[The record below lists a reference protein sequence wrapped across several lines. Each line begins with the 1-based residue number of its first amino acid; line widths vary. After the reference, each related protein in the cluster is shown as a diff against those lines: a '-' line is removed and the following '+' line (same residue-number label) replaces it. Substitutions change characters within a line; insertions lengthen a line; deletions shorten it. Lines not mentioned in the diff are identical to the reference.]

1 MFLKHLINPKPS
13 TIIFFVF
20 FCIIFACIPLFQ
32 YDINSVYQNT
42 KINSFLILIIS
53 IALPF
58 LISMGL
64 NNMIYEKNILKKE
77 NLLISFIFILISCAF
92 TNNIEVWTTTFL
104 LLFLFNNLLKSYQK
118 ELPFSQFYNASL
130 ILAVI
135 SFIFPNTIC
144 LILLL
149 IINGINY
156 SNLNLRIGT
165 TIFLGFITPYLF
177 YFIFSFLL
185 NSSITM
191 PDFFNFQNAEFSSI
205 NMWHHSKKIW
215 IIILICISLLSFL
228 ELFTWLYKKSM
239 KSRRTFMTIIW
250 FFIICFITSLYSTS
264 EYFYFMFLPLSIILG
279 NYFVYTKNRLI
290 ANILFLLLVISSIY
304 YKYMIGF
311 NV

>member
-13 TIIFFVF
+13 TIIFFVC
-20 FCIIFACIPLFQ
+20 FCIIFTCIPLVQF
-32 YDINSVYQNT
+32 DINSIYQNT
-42 KINSFLILIIS
+42 KINSLLLLVIS
-53 IALPF
+53 IGLPF

-77 NLLISFIFILISCAF
+77 NLLISFIFILISCSF
-92 TNNIEVWTTTFL
+92 TNNIKLWTTTFL
-104 LLFLFNNLLKSYQK
+104 LLFLFNNLLKSYQQ

-135 SFIFPNTIC
+135 SFIFPNTIF

-156 SNLNLRIGT
+156 SNLNLRVVT
-165 TIFLGFITPYLF
+165 TLILGFITPYIF
-177 YFIFSFLL
+177 YFIFSYLL
-185 NSSITM
+185 DYIITM
-191 PDFFNFQNAEFSSI
+191 PDFFNFQNAEFSKI

-215 IIILICISLLSFL
+215 IIILICISFLSFF
-228 ELFTWLYKKSM
+228 ELFTWLYKKSI

-250 FFIICFITSLYSTS
+250 FFIICFITALYSTS
-264 EYFYFMFLPLSIILG
+264 EYFYFMLLPLSIILG
-279 NYFVYTKNRLI
+279 NYFVYTKNRII
-290 ANILFLLLVISSIY
+290 ANILFLLLVISSVY